1 MFIDKARIFVKSGNG
16 GNGAVSFRREKYVP
30 AGGPDGGDGGNGA
43 SVIFEVD
50 LGLRTLMDFKY
61 QRKYVAEHG
70 EDGSK
75 KRKAGK
81 NGEDLVLKVPPGTI
95 IRDEATGLIIADLK
109 EEGDKAIVA
118 RGGRGG
124 KGNQH
129 FANAVRQAPA
139 FARSGSEAT
148 GLIIADLK
156 EEGDKAIVARGGR
169 GGKGNQHF
177 ANAVRQAPAF
187 ARSGSDGVEKWVV
200 LELKMIADVGLLGF
214 PNVGKSTFLSVV
226 TKAKPKIANYHFTT
240 LTPNLGVVQTK
251 FGDSF
256 VLADIPG
263 LIEGAADGIGLG
275 HDFLRHVERT
285 KVLIHIVDISGIEGR
300 DALED
305 FDKINDELKLY
316 NEKLSTRPQIVVANK
331 MDILEDE
338 TIFEDF
344 KNELE
349 GRGYKVFK
357 MSAATRQGI
366 DDVIAYVSE
375 LLQDAEEIELVSEE
389 EMFRPELDEP
399 QDEGLQIEIEDGVY
413 VVTGK
418 SLRRIMYSVN
428 FEDMESLQ
436 YFQKAMESQGVFDR
450 LREMG
455 IEDGDTV
462 RIYEIEFEFYN

>member
-75 KRKAGK
+75 KRKAGR
-81 NGEDLVLKVPPGTI
+81 NGEDLILKVPPGTI
-95 IRDEATGLIIADLK
+95 IRDEATGLVIADLK
-109 EEGDKAIVA
+109 EEGDRAVVA
-118 RGGRGG
+118 
-124 KGNQH
+124 K
-129 FANAVRQAPA
+129 
-139 FARSGSEAT
+139 
-148 GLIIADLK
+148 
-156 EEGDKAIVARGGR
+156 GGR

-263 LIEGAADGIGLG
+263 LIEGAAEGVGLG

-285 KVLIHIVDISGIEGR
+285 KVLIHIVDISGLEGR

-316 NEKLSTRPQIVVANK
+316 NEKLATRPQVVVANK

-338 TIFEDF
+338 SIFDEF

-357 MSAATRQGI
+357 MSAATRQGV

-375 LLQDAEEIELVSEE
+375 LLREAEEIELVSEE
-389 EMFRPELDEP
+389 EMFRPELDEV
-399 QDEGLQIEIEDGVY
+399 QDEGLQIDIEDGVY

-428 FEDMESLQ
+428 FDDMESLQ

>member
-1 MFIDKARIFVKSGNG
+1 MFIDKARIFVKAGNG

-30 AGGPDGGDGGNGA
+30 AGGPDGGDGGRGA

-50 LGLRTLMDFKY
+50 NDLRTLMDFKY
-61 QRKYVAEHG
+61 QRKYVATPG
-70 EDGSK
+70 GDGSK
-75 KRKAGK
+75 KRQAGK
-81 NGEDLVLKVPPGTI
+81 NGEDLVLKVPAGTI
-95 IRDEATGLIIADLK
+95 IRDEASGKIIADLK
-109 EEGDKAIVA
+109 HEGDRAVVA

-129 FANAVRQAPA
+129 FANAVRQAPN
-139 FARSGSEAT
+139 FAKSGT
-148 GLIIADLK
+148 DG
-156 EEGDKAIVARGGR
+156 EER
-169 GGKGNQHF
+169 
-177 ANAVRQAPAF
+177 
-187 ARSGSDGVEKWVV
+187 WVI

-226 TKAKPKIANYHFTT
+226 TAAKPKIANYHFTT

-263 LIEGAADGIGLG
+263 LIEGAAEGIGLG

-285 KVLIHIVDISGIEGR
+285 KVLIHIVDISGLEGR

-305 FDKINDELKLY
+305 FDAINGELKLY
-316 NEKLSTRPQIVVANK
+316 NEKLSTRPQVVVANK
-331 MDILEDE
+331 IDILEDE
-338 TIFEDF
+338 SVYEEF
-344 KNELE
+344 KTTLE
-349 GRGYKVFK
+349 ERGYKVFK
-357 MSAATRQGI
+357 MSAATREGI
-366 DDVIAYVSE
+366 DDVIAYVSQI
-375 LLQDAEEIELVSEE
+375 LKDAEEIELVSEE
-389 EMFRPELDEP
+389 ELYVPELDDE
-399 QDEGLQIEIEDGVY
+399 QEEGLQVEIEDGVY

-428 FEDMESLQ
+428 FEDMESIQ
-436 YFQKAMESQGVFDR
+436 FFQKTMESQGVFDK

-462 RIYEIEFEFYN
+462 KIYDIEFEFYN

>member
-1 MFIDKARIFVKSGNG
+1 MFIDKARIFVKAGNG

-75 KRKAGK
+75 KRKAGR
-81 NGEDLVLKVPPGTI
+81 NGEDLILKVPPGTI
-95 IRDEATGLIIADLK
+95 IRDEATGLVIADLK
-109 EEGDKAIVA
+109 EEGDRAVVA
-118 RGGRGG
+118 
-124 KGNQH
+124 K
-129 FANAVRQAPA
+129 
-139 FARSGSEAT
+139 
-148 GLIIADLK
+148 
-156 EEGDKAIVARGGR
+156 GGR

-251 FGDSF
+251 FGESF

-263 LIEGAADGIGLG
+263 LIEGAAEGVGLG

-285 KVLIHIVDISGIEGR
+285 KVLIHIVDISGLEGR
-300 DALED
+300 DALDD
-305 FDKINDELKLY
+305 FDKINGELKLY
-316 NEKLSTRPQIVVANK
+316 NEKLATRPQVVVANK

-338 TIFEDF
+338 SIFDEF

-357 MSAATRQGI
+357 MSAATRQGV

-375 LLQDAEEIELVSEE
+375 LLREAEEIELVSEE
-389 EMFRPELDEP
+389 EMFRPELDEV
-399 QDEGLQIEIEDGVY
+399 QDEGLQIDIEDGVY

-428 FEDMESLQ
+428 FDDMESLQ

>member
-75 KRKAGK
+75 KRKAGR
-81 NGEDLVLKVPPGTI
+81 NGEDLILKVPPGTI
-95 IRDEATGLIIADLK
+95 IRDEATGLVIADLK
-109 EEGDKAIVA
+109 EEGDRAVVA
-118 RGGRGG
+118 
-124 KGNQH
+124 K
-129 FANAVRQAPA
+129 
-139 FARSGSEAT
+139 
-148 GLIIADLK
+148 
-156 EEGDKAIVARGGR
+156 GGR

-200 LELKMIADVGLLGF
+200 LELKMIADAGLLGF

-251 FGDSF
+251 FGESF

-263 LIEGAADGIGLG
+263 LIEGAAEGVGLG

-285 KVLIHIVDISGIEGR
+285 KVLIHIVDISGLEGR
-300 DALED
+300 DALDD
-305 FDKINDELKLY
+305 FDKINGELKLY
-316 NEKLSTRPQIVVANK
+316 NEKLATRPQVVVANK

-338 TIFEDF
+338 SIFDEF

-357 MSAATRQGI
+357 MSAATRQGV

-375 LLQDAEEIELVSEE
+375 LLREAEEIELVSEE
-389 EMFRPELDEP
+389 EMFRPELDEV
-399 QDEGLQIEIEDGVY
+399 QDEGLQIDIEDGVY

-428 FEDMESLQ
+428 FDDMESLQ

>member
-75 KRKAGK
+75 KRKAGR
-81 NGEDLVLKVPPGTI
+81 NGEDLILKVPPGTI
-95 IRDEATGLIIADLK
+95 IRDEATGLVIADLK
-109 EEGDKAIVA
+109 EEGD
-118 RGGRGG
+118 R
-124 KGNQH
+124 
-129 FANAVRQAPA
+129 AV
-139 FARSGSEAT
+139 
-148 GLIIADLK
+148 
-156 EEGDKAIVARGGR
+156 VARGGR

-251 FGDSF
+251 FGESF

-263 LIEGAADGIGLG
+263 LIEDAAEGVGLG

-285 KVLIHIVDISGIEGR
+285 KVLIHIVDISGLEGR

-316 NEKLSTRPQIVVANK
+316 NEKLSTRPQVVVANK

-338 TIFEDF
+338 SVFDEF

-349 GRGYKVFK
+349 KRGYKVFK
-357 MSAATRQGI
+357 MSAATRQGV

-375 LLQDAEEIELVSEE
+375 LLREAEEIELVSEE
-389 EMFRPELDEP
+389 EMFRPELDEQ
-399 QDEGLQIEIEDGVY
+399 QDEGLQIDIEDGVY

-428 FEDMESLQ
+428 FDDMESLQ

>member
-1 MFIDKARIFVKSGNG
+1 MFIDKARIFVKAGNG
-16 GNGAVSFRREKYVP
+16 GNGAVAFRKEKYVP

-61 QRKYVAEHG
+61 QRKYHAEPG
-70 EDGSK
+70 GDGTK
-75 KRKAGK
+75 GKRAGK
-81 NGEDLVLKVPPGTI
+81 NGEDLVLKVPAGTI
-95 IRDEATGLIIADLK
+95 IKDEATGLILADLK
-109 EEGDKAIVA
+109 EEGDRAVIAK
-118 RGGRGG
+118 GGRGG

-129 FANAVRQAPA
+129 FANSVRQAPA
-139 FARSGSEAT
+139 FAKSGT
-148 GLIIADLK
+148 
-156 EEGDKAIVARGGR
+156 
-169 GGKGNQHF
+169 
-177 ANAVRQAPAF
+177 
-187 ARSGSDGVEKWVV
+187 DGQERWVV

-251 FGDSF
+251 FGESF

-263 LIEGAADGIGLG
+263 LIEGAAEGIGLG

-305 FDKINDELKLY
+305 FDKINDELRLY
-316 NEKLSTRPQIVVANK
+316 NERLSTRPQVVVANK
-331 MDILEDE
+331 IDILEDE
-338 TIFEDF
+338 SVFEDF

-349 GRGYKVFK
+349 SRGYKVFK

-366 DDVIAYVSE
+366 DDVIAYVTQ
-375 LLQDAEEIELVSEE
+375 LLQEVEDVELVTEE
-389 EMFRPELDEP
+389 EMYRPELDVQEE
-399 QDEGLQIEIEDGVY
+399 EGLTIEIDEDGVY

-418 SLRRIMYSVN
+418 ALRRIMYSVN
-428 FEDMESLQ
+428 FDDMESLQ
-436 YFQKAMESQGVFDR
+436 YFQKAMESQGVFDQ

-462 RIYEIEFEFYN
+462 RIYELEFEFYN

>member
-75 KRKAGK
+75 KRKAGR
-81 NGEDLVLKVPPGTI
+81 NGEDLILKVPPGTI
-95 IRDEATGLIIADLK
+95 IRDEATGLVIADLK
-109 EEGDKAIVA
+109 EEGDRAVVA
-118 RGGRGG
+118 
-124 KGNQH
+124 K
-129 FANAVRQAPA
+129 
-139 FARSGSEAT
+139 
-148 GLIIADLK
+148 
-156 EEGDKAIVARGGR
+156 GGR

-240 LTPNLGVVQTK
+240 LTPNLGVVKTK
-251 FGDSF
+251 FGESF

-263 LIEGAADGIGLG
+263 LIEGAAEGVGLG

-285 KVLIHIVDISGIEGR
+285 KVLIHIVDISGLEGR
-300 DALED
+300 DALDD
-305 FDKINDELKLY
+305 FDKINGELKLY
-316 NEKLSTRPQIVVANK
+316 NEKLATRPQVVVANK

-338 TIFEDF
+338 SIFDEF

-357 MSAATRQGI
+357 MSAATRQGV

-375 LLQDAEEIELVSEE
+375 LLREAEEIELVSEE
-389 EMFRPELDEP
+389 EMFRPELDEV
-399 QDEGLQIEIEDGVY
+399 QDEGLQIDIEDGVY

-428 FEDMESLQ
+428 FDDMESLQ

>member
-16 GNGAVSFRREKYVP
+16 GNGAVSFRREKSVP

-109 EEGDKAIVA
+109 EEGD
-118 RGGRGG
+118 R
-124 KGNQH
+124 
-129 FANAVRQAPA
+129 
-139 FARSGSEAT
+139 
-148 GLIIADLK
+148 
-156 EEGDKAIVARGGR
+156 AIVARGGR

>member
-1 MFIDKARIFVKSGNG
+1 MGSEMCIRDR
-16 GNGAVSFRREKYVP
+16 FRREKYVP

-75 KRKAGK
+75 KRKAGR
-81 NGEDLVLKVPPGTI
+81 NGEDLILKVPPGTI
-95 IRDEATGLIIADLK
+95 IRDEATGLVIADLK
-109 EEGDKAIVA
+109 EEGDRAVVA
-118 RGGRGG
+118 
-124 KGNQH
+124 K
-129 FANAVRQAPA
+129 
-139 FARSGSEAT
+139 
-148 GLIIADLK
+148 
-156 EEGDKAIVARGGR
+156 GGR

-251 FGDSF
+251 FGESF

-263 LIEGAADGIGLG
+263 LIEGAAEGVGLG

-285 KVLIHIVDISGIEGR
+285 KVLIHIVDISGLEGR
-300 DALED
+300 DALDD
-305 FDKINDELKLY
+305 FDKINGELKLY
-316 NEKLSTRPQIVVANK
+316 NEKLATRPQVVVANK

-338 TIFEDF
+338 SIFEEF

-357 MSAATRQGI
+357 MSAATRQGV

-375 LLQDAEEIELVSEE
+375 LLREAEEIELVSEE
-389 EMFRPELDEP
+389 EMFRPELDEV
-399 QDEGLQIEIEDGVY
+399 QDEGLQIDIEDGVY

-428 FEDMESLQ
+428 FDDMESLQ

>member
-75 KRKAGK
+75 KRKAGR
-81 NGEDLVLKVPPGTI
+81 NGEDLILKVPPGTI
-95 IRDEATGLIIADLK
+95 IRDEATGLVIADLK
-109 EEGDKAIVA
+109 EEGD
-118 RGGRGG
+118 R
-124 KGNQH
+124 
-129 FANAVRQAPA
+129 AV
-139 FARSGSEAT
+139 
-148 GLIIADLK
+148 
-156 EEGDKAIVARGGR
+156 VARGGR

-251 FGDSF
+251 FGESF

-263 LIEGAADGIGLG
+263 LIEGAAEGVGLG

-285 KVLIHIVDISGIEGR
+285 KVLIHIVDISGLEGR

-316 NEKLSTRPQIVVANK
+316 NEKLSTRPQVVVANK

-338 TIFEDF
+338 SVFDEF

-357 MSAATRQGI
+357 MSAATRQGV

-375 LLQDAEEIELVSEE
+375 LLREAEEIELVSEE
-389 EMFRPELDEP
+389 EMFRPELDEQ
-399 QDEGLQIEIEDGVY
+399 QDEGLQIDIEDGVY

-428 FEDMESLQ
+428 FDDMESLQ

>member
-75 KRKAGK
+75 KRKAGR
-81 NGEDLVLKVPPGTI
+81 NGEDLILKVPPGTI
-95 IRDEATGLIIADLK
+95 IRDEATGLVIADLK
-109 EEGDKAIVA
+109 EEGDRAVVA
-118 RGGRGG
+118 
-124 KGNQH
+124 K
-129 FANAVRQAPA
+129 
-139 FARSGSEAT
+139 
-148 GLIIADLK
+148 
-156 EEGDKAIVARGGR
+156 GGR

-251 FGDSF
+251 FGESF

-263 LIEGAADGIGLG
+263 LIEGAAEGVGLG

-285 KVLIHIVDISGIEGR
+285 KVLIHIVDISGLEGR
-300 DALED
+300 DALDD
-305 FDKINDELKLY
+305 FDKINGELKLY
-316 NEKLSTRPQIVVANK
+316 NEKLATRPQVVVANK

-338 TIFEDF
+338 SIFDEF

-357 MSAATRQGI
+357 MSAATRQGV

-375 LLQDAEEIELVSEE
+375 LLREVEEIELVSEE
-389 EMFRPELDEP
+389 EMFRPELDEV
-399 QDEGLQIEIEDGVY
+399 QDEGLQIDIEDGVY

-428 FEDMESLQ
+428 FDDMESLQ

>member
-75 KRKAGK
+75 KRKAGR
-81 NGEDLVLKVPPGTI
+81 NGEDLILKVPPGTI
-95 IRDEATGLIIADLK
+95 IRDEATGLVIADLK
-109 EEGDKAIVA
+109 EEGDRAVVA
-118 RGGRGG
+118 
-124 KGNQH
+124 K
-129 FANAVRQAPA
+129 
-139 FARSGSEAT
+139 
-148 GLIIADLK
+148 
-156 EEGDKAIVARGGR
+156 GGR

-187 ARSGSDGVEKWVV
+187 ARSGSDGIEKWVV

-251 FGDSF
+251 FGESF

-263 LIEGAADGIGLG
+263 LIEGAAEGVGLG

-285 KVLIHIVDISGIEGR
+285 KVLIHIVDISGLEGR
-300 DALED
+300 DALDD
-305 FDKINDELKLY
+305 FDKINGELKLY
-316 NEKLSTRPQIVVANK
+316 NEKLATRPQVVVANK

-338 TIFEDF
+338 SIFEEF

-357 MSAATRQGI
+357 MSAATRQGV

-375 LLQDAEEIELVSEE
+375 LLREAEEIELVSEE
-389 EMFRPELDEP
+389 EMFRPELDEV
-399 QDEGLQIEIEDGVY
+399 QDEGLQIDIEDGVY

-428 FEDMESLQ
+428 FDDMESLQ

>member
-75 KRKAGK
+75 KRKAGR
-81 NGEDLVLKVPPGTI
+81 NGEDLILKVPPGTI
-95 IRDEATGLIIADLK
+95 IRDEATGLVIADLK
-109 EEGDKAIVA
+109 EEGDRAVVA
-118 RGGRGG
+118 
-124 KGNQH
+124 K
-129 FANAVRQAPA
+129 
-139 FARSGSEAT
+139 
-148 GLIIADLK
+148 
-156 EEGDKAIVARGGR
+156 GGR

-251 FGDSF
+251 FGESF

-263 LIEGAADGIGLG
+263 LIEGAAEGVGLG

-285 KVLIHIVDISGIEGR
+285 KVLIHIVDISGLEGR
-300 DALED
+300 DALDD
-305 FDKINDELKLY
+305 FDKINGELKLY
-316 NEKLSTRPQIVVANK
+316 NEKLATRPQVVVANK

-338 TIFEDF
+338 SIFDEF

-357 MSAATRQGI
+357 MSAATRQGV

-375 LLQDAEEIELVSEE
+375 LLREAEEIELVSEE
-389 EMFRPELDEP
+389 EMFRPELDEV
-399 QDEGLQIEIEDGVY
+399 QDEGLQIDIEDGVY

-428 FEDMESLQ
+428 FDDMESLQ
-436 YFQKAMESQGVFDR
+436 YFQKAMENQGVFDR

>member
-30 AGGPDGGDGGNGA
+30 AGGPDGGDGRNGA

-75 KRKAGK
+75 KRKAGR
-81 NGEDLVLKVPPGTI
+81 NGEDLILKVPPGTI
-95 IRDEATGLIIADLK
+95 IRDEATGLVIADLK
-109 EEGDKAIVA
+109 EEGDRAVVA
-118 RGGRGG
+118 
-124 KGNQH
+124 K
-129 FANAVRQAPA
+129 
-139 FARSGSEAT
+139 
-148 GLIIADLK
+148 
-156 EEGDKAIVARGGR
+156 GGR

-251 FGDSF
+251 FGESF

-263 LIEGAADGIGLG
+263 LIEGAAEGVGLG

-285 KVLIHIVDISGIEGR
+285 KVLIHIVDISGLEGR
-300 DALED
+300 DALDD
-305 FDKINDELKLY
+305 FDKINGELKLY
-316 NEKLSTRPQIVVANK
+316 NEKLATRPQVVVANK

-338 TIFEDF
+338 SIFDEF

-357 MSAATRQGI
+357 MSAATRQGV

-375 LLQDAEEIELVSEE
+375 LLREAEEIELVSEE
-389 EMFRPELDEP
+389 EMFRPELDEV
-399 QDEGLQIEIEDGVY
+399 QDEGLQIDIEDGVY

-428 FEDMESLQ
+428 FDDMESLQ

>member
-1 MFIDKARIFVKSGNG
+1 M
-16 GNGAVSFRREKYVP
+16 E
-30 AGGPDGGDGGNGA
+30 
-43 SVIFEVD
+43 
-50 LGLRTLMDFKY
+50 L
-61 QRKYVAEHG
+61 
-70 EDGSK
+70 K
-75 KRKAGK
+75 KRQAGK
-81 NGEDLVLKVPPGTI
+81 NGEDLVLLVPPGTI

-109 EEGDKAIVA
+109 EEGDEAVVA
-118 RGGRGG
+118 KGGRGG
-124 KGNQH
+124 RGNQH
-129 FANAVRQAPA
+129 FANAIRQAPA
-139 FARSGSEAT
+139 FAKSGT
-148 GLIIADLK
+148 
-156 EEGDKAIVARGGR
+156 
-169 GGKGNQHF
+169 
-177 ANAVRQAPAF
+177 
-187 ARSGSDGVEKWVV
+187 DGEEKWII

-251 FGDSF
+251 FGESF

-263 LIEGAADGIGLG
+263 LIEGAAEGIGLG

-316 NEKLSTRPQIVVANK
+316 NEKLSTRPQVVVANK
-331 MDILEDE
+331 IDIMEDE
-338 TIFEDF
+338 SNFENF

-349 GRGYKVFK
+349 SRGYKVFK

-366 DDVIAYVSE
+366 DDVIAYVAQ
-375 LLQDAEEIELVSEE
+375 LLNEVEDVELVTEE
-389 EMFRPELDEP
+389 EMYRPELVQETED
-399 QDEGLQIEIEDGVY
+399 GLEVEIEDGVY

-418 SLRRIMYSVN
+418 ALRRIMYSVN
-428 FEDMESLQ
+428 FEDMESVQ
-436 YFQKAMESQGVFDR
+436 FFQKSMESQGVFDK

-462 RIYEIEFEFYN
+462 KIYDIEFEFYN

>member
-1 MFIDKARIFVKSGNG
+1 
-16 GNGAVSFRREKYVP
+16 
-30 AGGPDGGDGGNGA
+30 
-43 SVIFEVD
+43 
-50 LGLRTLMDFKY
+50 
-61 QRKYVAEHG
+61 
-70 EDGSK
+70 
-75 KRKAGK
+75 
-81 NGEDLVLKVPPGTI
+81 
-95 IRDEATGLIIADLK
+95 
-109 EEGDKAIVA
+109 
-118 RGGRGG
+118 
-124 KGNQH
+124 
-129 FANAVRQAPA
+129 
-139 FARSGSEAT
+139 
-148 GLIIADLK
+148 
-156 EEGDKAIVARGGR
+156 
-169 GGKGNQHF
+169 
-177 ANAVRQAPAF
+177 
-187 ARSGSDGVEKWVV
+187 
-200 LELKMIADVGLLGF
+200 MIADVGLLGF

-251 FGDSF
+251 FGESF

-263 LIEGAADGIGLG
+263 LIEGAAEGVGLG

-285 KVLIHIVDISGIEGR
+285 KVLIHIVDISGLEGR

-316 NEKLSTRPQIVVANK
+316 NEKLSTRPQVVVANK

-338 TIFEDF
+338 SVFDEF

-349 GRGYKVFK
+349 KRGYKVFK
-357 MSAATRQGI
+357 MSAATRQGV

-375 LLQDAEEIELVSEE
+375 LLREAEEIELVSEE
-389 EMFRPELDEP
+389 EMFRPELDEQ
-399 QDEGLQIEIEDGVY
+399 QDEGLQIDIEDGVY

-428 FEDMESLQ
+428 FDDMESLQ

>member
-75 KRKAGK
+75 KRKAGR
-81 NGEDLVLKVPPGTI
+81 NGEDLILKVPPGTI
-95 IRDEATGLIIADLK
+95 IRDEATGLVIADLK
-109 EEGDKAIVA
+109 EEGDRAVVA
-118 RGGRGG
+118 
-124 KGNQH
+124 K
-129 FANAVRQAPA
+129 
-139 FARSGSEAT
+139 
-148 GLIIADLK
+148 
-156 EEGDKAIVARGGR
+156 GGR

-251 FGDSF
+251 FGESF

-263 LIEGAADGIGLG
+263 LIEGAAEGVGLG

-285 KVLIHIVDISGIEGR
+285 KVLIHIVDISGLEGR
-300 DALED
+300 DALDD
-305 FDKINDELKLY
+305 FDKINGELKLY
-316 NEKLSTRPQIVVANK
+316 NEKLATRPQVVVANK

-338 TIFEDF
+338 SIFDEF

-357 MSAATRQGI
+357 MSAATRQGV

-375 LLQDAEEIELVSEE
+375 LLREAEEIELVSEE
-389 EMFRPELDEP
+389 EMFRPELDEV
-399 QDEGLQIEIEDGVY
+399 QDEGLQIDIEDGVY

-428 FEDMESLQ
+428 FDDMESLQ

-462 RIYEIEFEFYN
+462 RVYEIEFEFYN

>member
-1 MFIDKARIFVKSGNG
+1 MINLFIDKARIFVKSGNG

-75 KRKAGK
+75 KRKAGR
-81 NGEDLVLKVPPGTI
+81 NGEDLILKVPPGTI
-95 IRDEATGLIIADLK
+95 IRDEATGLVIADLK
-109 EEGDKAIVA
+109 EEGDRAVVA
-118 RGGRGG
+118 
-124 KGNQH
+124 K
-129 FANAVRQAPA
+129 
-139 FARSGSEAT
+139 
-148 GLIIADLK
+148 
-156 EEGDKAIVARGGR
+156 GGR

-263 LIEGAADGIGLG
+263 LIEGAAEGVGLG

-285 KVLIHIVDISGIEGR
+285 KVLIHIVDISGLEGR

-316 NEKLSTRPQIVVANK
+316 NEKLATRPQVVVPNK
-331 MDILEDE
+331 SDILEDE
-338 TIFEDF
+338 SIFEEF

-349 GRGYKVFK
+349 DRGYKVFK
-357 MSAATRQGI
+357 MSAATRQGV

-375 LLQDAEEIELVSEE
+375 LLKEAEEIELVSEE
-389 EMFRPELDEP
+389 EMFRPELDEQ
-399 QDEGLQIEIEDGVY
+399 QDEGLQIDIEDGVY

-428 FEDMESLQ
+428 FDDMESLQ

>member
-1 MFIDKARIFVKSGNG
+1 MFIDKARIFVKAGNG
-16 GNGAVSFRREKYVP
+16 GNGAVAFRKEKYVP

-61 QRKYVAEHG
+61 QRKYHAEPG
-70 EDGSK
+70 GDGTK
-75 KRKAGK
+75 GKRAGK
-81 NGEDLVLKVPPGTI
+81 NGEDLVLKVPAGTVI
-95 IRDEATGLIIADLK
+95 KDEATGLILADLK
-109 EEGDKAIVA
+109 EEGDRAIIA

-129 FANAVRQAPA
+129 FANSVRQAPA
-139 FARSGSEAT
+139 FAKSGT
-148 GLIIADLK
+148 
-156 EEGDKAIVARGGR
+156 
-169 GGKGNQHF
+169 
-177 ANAVRQAPAF
+177 
-187 ARSGSDGVEKWVV
+187 DGQERWVV

-251 FGDSF
+251 FGESF

-263 LIEGAADGIGLG
+263 LIEGAAEGIGLG

-305 FDKINDELKLY
+305 FDKINDELRLY
-316 NEKLSTRPQIVVANK
+316 NERLSTRPQVVVANK
-331 MDILEDE
+331 ADILEDE
-338 TIFEDF
+338 SIFEDF

-349 GRGYKVFK
+349 SRGYKVFK
-357 MSAATRQGI
+357 MSAATRQGV
-366 DDVIAYVSE
+366 DEVIAYVTQ
-375 LLQDAEEIELVSEE
+375 LLQEVEDVELVTEE
-389 EMFRPELDEP
+389 EMYRPELDVQEE
-399 QDEGLQIEIEDGVY
+399 EGLTIEVDEDGVY
-413 VVTGK
+413 VVEGK
-418 SLRRIMYSVN
+418 ALRRIMYSVN
-428 FEDMESLQ
+428 FDDMESLQ
-436 YFQKAMESQGVFDR
+436 YFQKAMESQGVFDQ

-462 RIYEIEFEFYN
+462 RIYELEFEFYN

>member
-75 KRKAGK
+75 KRKAGR
-81 NGEDLVLKVPPGTI
+81 NGEDLILKVPPGTI
-95 IRDEATGLIIADLK
+95 IRDEATGLVIADLK
-109 EEGDKAIVA
+109 EEGDRAVVA
-118 RGGRGG
+118 
-124 KGNQH
+124 K
-129 FANAVRQAPA
+129 
-139 FARSGSEAT
+139 
-148 GLIIADLK
+148 
-156 EEGDKAIVARGGR
+156 GGR

-263 LIEGAADGIGLG
+263 LIEGAAEGVGLG

-285 KVLIHIVDISGIEGR
+285 KVLIHIVDITGHEGR
-300 DALED
+300 NALED
-305 FDKINDELKLY
+305 FDKINEELKLY
-316 NEKLSTRPQIVVANK
+316 NEKLSHRPQVVVANK

-338 TIFEDF
+338 SVYEEF
-344 KNELE
+344 KEELE

-366 DDVIAYVSE
+366 DDVIAYVSQ
-375 LLQDAEEIELVSEE
+375 LLKEVEDIELVTEE
-389 EMFRPELDEP
+389 EMYRPELDESNE
-399 QDEGLQIEIEDGVY
+399 DEGLTVEIEDGVY
-413 VVTGK
+413 VVKGK
-418 SLRRIMYSVN
+418 ALRRIMYSVN
-428 FEDMESLQ
+428 FDDMESIQ
-436 YFQKAMESQGVFDR
+436 YFQKAMESEGVFDK

-462 RIYEIEFEFYN
+462 KIYEIEFEFYN